1 MEPLSSGESRVLM
14 FVSEIECGTAMQFT
28 PTFRGPNVHKQPSCK
43 RDIFTCFST
52 MLTFADAEGRLANIT
67 VDFHTRSCKQQS
79 ENLINLSTDLSEEW
93 KWCK

>member
-1 MEPLSSGESRVLM
+1 
-14 FVSEIECGTAMQFT
+14 
-28 PTFRGPNVHKQPSCK
+28 
-43 RDIFTCFST
+43 

-93 KWCK
+93 KW